1 MGCTSGASG
10 GGAGKF
16 GTKGGNAAQQK
27 NENNPKIIRA
37 IDGLRENEKQYREAI
52 QTAKDKKVAV
62 IEYENIMGKTDKLWY
77 NGATYST
84 KKPRDENLIG
94 GTGKYKRTGTYKV
107 KFKAPKEWGKNYD
120 FK

>member
-1 MGCTSGASG
+1 MGCHNRATYV
-10 GGAGKF
+10 
-16 GTKGGNAAQQK
+16 TKGRNAGSTPTK
-27 NENNPKIIRA
+27 NENSPKTIRA
-37 IDGLRENEKQYREAI
+37 IDGWRENEKQYREAI

-84 KKPRDENLIG
+84 RKPRDENLIG
-94 GTGKYKRTGTYKV
+94 GTGKYKRTGTYRA

-120 FK
+120 FE